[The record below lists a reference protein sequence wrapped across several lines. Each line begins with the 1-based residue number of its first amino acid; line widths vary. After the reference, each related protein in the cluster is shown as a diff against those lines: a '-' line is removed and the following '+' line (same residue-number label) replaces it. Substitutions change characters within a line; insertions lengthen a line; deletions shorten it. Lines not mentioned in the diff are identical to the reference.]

1 MKNHIY
7 YNIFL
12 LLFLTTQ
19 VIAQESNATNF
30 LRDRLM
36 VYYVE
41 DPSSDQYRLLNP
53 GEMTTEGNLFGGNP
67 QMETAQLLIR
77 AIFSPRD
84 NQEYQQTVIE
94 TLRNYEKPV
103 ALFLYSDEGPIDE
116 AIASENWTNCIES
129 GHFTSC
135 VTIEPGDEY
144 AGIVHYGSNQMS
156 NDGVELAKNRLLS
169 LLNLDNNSLS
179 ETQNGITLTFYTNYV
194 NANTAFTSN
203 SHAEFERY
211 AKKFSKQHNA
221 IALNGQNIINGEN
234 AAIPVLT
241 VQEIID
247 KSTEI
252 IMRLRETTNNPS
264 LKIQTLAILTH
275 GLTNY
280 VNFGNHNIIA
290 VNETVARQKNRN
302 QPPDAYE
309 TAETFANGVHPILTS
324 DGSIILYA
332 CLSGSSISD
341 DVWENRSTANIRF
354 REQDFSTAGDGS
366 IAKEIKNHLNTA
378 GNNRQVWAHRTTAHT
393 VGNPVWRV
401 FKGSN
406 TSGRSYED
414 LPFIK
419 HHPIFSSWGRN
430 HLTAKV
436 NELLHTRNFSTNSND
451 NIGIWIAQEIPFVPN
466 SLFPLVTS
474 EPNSYRNSR
483 DYHFKEGLV
492 EWYANRWIS
501 QNPNTPSN

>member
-1 MKNHIY
+1 MKI
-7 YNIFL
+7 NINYKIILF
-12 LLFLTTQ
+12 LFLTTY
-19 VIAQESNATNF
+19 IIGQESNTNGF
-30 LRDRLM
+30 LRDHLM
-36 VYYVE
+36 IYYVE
-41 DPSSDQYRLLNP
+41 DPSSDQYRLVNP
-53 GEMTTEGNLFGGNP
+53 GEITSERNLFGGHP
-67 QMETAQLLIR
+67 QMEVAQQLIR
-77 AIFSPRD
+77 SIFSPGD

-94 TLRNYEKPV
+94 IIRNYEKPV
-103 ALFLYSDEGPIDE
+103 ALFLYSNEGPLDE
-116 AIASENWTNCIES
+116 AVASENWTNCIES

-135 VTIEPGDEY
+135 VTIEADDEY
-144 AGIVHYGSNQMS
+144 ARIVHYGGHQMN
-156 NDGVELAKNRLLS
+156 NDGIELAKNRLLS
-169 LLNLDNNSLS
+169 LLGSDTNSSS
-179 ETQNGITLTFYTNYV
+179 EAQNGVTLTFYTNYV

-211 AKKFSKQHNA
+211 ARKFSKQHNA
-221 IALNGQNIINGEN
+221 VALNGRNIINGEN
-234 AAIPVLT
+234 AAIPILT

-247 KSTEI
+247 RSTEI
-252 IMRLRETTNNPS
+252 ITRLRETTNNPS

-290 VNETVARQKNRN
+290 VNESIARQKNRN

-309 TAETFANGVHPILTS
+309 TAATFANGIHPILTS
-324 DGSIILYA
+324 NASIILYA
-332 CLSGSSISD
+332 CLSGSSVSD
-341 DVWENRSTANIRF
+341 DVWENRNTANIRA
-354 REQDFSTAGDGS
+354 RDQDFSTAGEGS
-366 IAKEIKNHLNTA
+366 IGKAIKNHLNTG

-401 FKGSN
+401 FKGPN
-406 TSGRSYED
+406 TSGRPYED

-436 NELLHTRNFSTNSND
+436 NELLNTRNSSPSSSD
-451 NIGIWIAQEIPFVPN
+451 NISIWIAQEIPFVPD

-492 EWYANRWIS
+492 EWFTNRWIS
-501 QNPNTPSN
+501 QNPNASSN